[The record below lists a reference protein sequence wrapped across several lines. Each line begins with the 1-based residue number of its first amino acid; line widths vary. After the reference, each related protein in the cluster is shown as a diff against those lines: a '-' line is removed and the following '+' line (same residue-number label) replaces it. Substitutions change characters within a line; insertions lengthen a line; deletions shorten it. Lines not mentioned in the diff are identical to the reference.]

1 MTTFT
6 PRITLISTL
15 IKLLDSSVVGLATL
29 INMHLMVLKVAS
41 SGYLVEELSW
51 VGLLLS
57 HRLANC

>member
-41 SGYLVEELSW
+41 SGYLVKELSW